1 MQRKT
6 MKQKIYIWT
15 EKWRQKKGH
24 ESWKPR
30 FFKTKISTKQCYII
44 SFPHNGWNKMPIKSK
59 EKKITHARAPKFAVF
74 EEK

>member
-30 FFKTKISTKQCYII
+30 FLK
-44 SFPHNGWNKMPIKSK
+44 PKSAQNSA
-59 EKKITHARAPKFAVF
+59 ILLASLTMVGIRCQ
-74 EEK
+74 